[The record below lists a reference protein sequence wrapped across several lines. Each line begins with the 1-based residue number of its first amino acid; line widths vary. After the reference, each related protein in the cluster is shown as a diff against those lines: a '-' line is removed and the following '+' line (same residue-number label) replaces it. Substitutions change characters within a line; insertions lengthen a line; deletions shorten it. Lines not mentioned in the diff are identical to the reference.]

1 MTPPGSQIDR
11 AACRTHFA
19 PVGSGDC
26 RVNFR
31 DGNEA
36 TTYCTDNLEDAAN
49 VAVEMVRKG
58 VL

>member
-1 MTPPGSQIDR
+1 MTPPGSQIHR
-11 AACRTHFA
+11 A
-19 PVGSGDC
+19 PVALTLRQLRSGDC

-49 VAVEMVRKG
+49 VAVEMVRERA
-58 VL
+58 L